1 MDDRFGRGLWRNA
14 SAFRIS
20 ARVLVRWSWV
30 ALGGRLLVAGGSR
43 FAVSL
48 FGFWC
53 VWGFLL
59 YFGFWFS
66 HSKLL
71 ALWILERNSTNYAA
85 SSSRSRSAAAEA
97 IAAAAAAAAGR

>member
-30 ALGGRLLVAGGSR
+30 ALGGRLLVAP
-43 FAVSL
+43 VSPYHFL
-48 FGFWC
+48 VFGVFG
-53 VWGFLL
+53 GFLL